1 MCLIV
6 FGLNSHP
13 RYELIMVANRDEFFD
28 RETQNAHYWSG
39 PAHILAGK
47 DLRSGG
53 TWIGVDKSGRLAAVT
68 NFRDFRNLK
77 DEAPSRG
84 QLPIRFLN
92 GNLPAK
98 DFLNSIAK
106 ESEQYNGF
114 NLLLKDQSGFF
125 HFSNI
130 SKKTSEL
137 KEGVHGLSNALMN
150 SPWPKV
156 RKAKEK
162 LSEALSTQ
170 DVENTYLAG
179 LLYDM
184 QLAKDEELLDTG
196 APLELEKNLSSMFI
210 KIPGYGTRCTTVV
223 KIGVDKAAE
232 FTEIVY
238 NNAGNTVETQT
249 FQFQIQ

>member
-1 MCLIV
+1 M
-6 FGLNSHP
+6 N
-13 RYELIMVANRDEFFD
+13 
-28 RETQNAHYWSG
+28 
-39 PAHILAGK
+39 
-47 DLRSGG
+47 
-53 TWIGVDKSGRLAAVT
+53 DKSGFV
-68 NFRDFRNLK
+68 
-77 DEAPSRG
+77 
-84 QLPIRFLN
+84 
-92 GNLPAK
+92 
-98 DFLNSIAK
+98 
-106 ESEQYNGF
+106 
-114 NLLLKDQSGFF
+114 
-125 HFSNI
+125 HFSNF
-130 SKKTSEL
+130 SKNTAEL

-184 QLAKDEELLDTG
+184 QLAKDEELPDTG